1 MAHKVV
7 YRDRSVKAVA
17 GGRGNWKLLVS
28 GVEFRQFDSRSNCCK
43 MDEVVVEFDRVG
55 MMMTVVDQTEDMTTV
70 DIVAV
75 A

>member
-7 YRDRSVKAVA
+7 YRDRFEKAVA

-28 GVEFRQFDSRSNCCK
+28 GVEFRQFDSHSNCCK
-43 MDEVVVEFDRVG
+43 MDEVVMEFDRVG
-55 MMMTVVDQTEDMTTV
+55 MMTVDQTEDMTTV